1 MIFLFFG
8 GFRFLFL
15 LFGVALA
22 LIINFFPLLV
32 MGFIAYKLFQ
42 TMSKNNTIHS
52 HISGHSSE
60 NKQFSELLIRLIVHV
75 VKADNRVDPRELQA
89 IINFFQHQLRMGY
102 GDLLWIR
109 DLLQHALARDA
120 SLESICTEINTHFGD
135 DEKRLSLE
143 LIYRIAAADGD
154 IDVNENLVIEQI
166 VRKLNISEAV
176 HSQIRAMFASAQ
188 STKPNYY
195 DVLGLKPP
203 ADKDTLK
210 KAYRKASK
218 ENHPDKVAHL
228 GQSYQ
233 KAAEEKMQKINEA
246 YDKLSKTLA

>member
-1 MIFLFFG
+1 
-8 GFRFLFL
+8 
-15 LFGVALA
+15 
-22 LIINFFPLLV
+22 
-32 MGFIAYKLFQ
+32 MGFIAYRLLKRI
-42 TMSKNNTIHS
+42 SKNNTIHS
-52 HISGHSSE
+52 HISGHSAE

-89 IINFFQHQLRMGY
+89 IVNFFQQNLRMGY

-109 DLLQHALARDA
+109 DLLQHALVRDA
-120 SLESICTEINTHFGD
+120 NLDDICTEINTHFGD
-135 DEKRLSLE
+135 DEKRLALE
-143 LIYRIAAADGD
+143 LLYRIAAADGD
-154 IDVNENLVIEQI
+154 IDVNENLIIEQI

-210 KAYRKASK
+210 KAYRKAS
-218 ENHPDKVAHL
+218 
-228 GQSYQ
+228 
-233 KAAEEKMQKINEA
+233 
-246 YDKLSKTLA
+246 T